1 MLQAIRSRATSW
13 VVKIL
18 FLLLILSFGVWG
30 IGDIFRQPGA
40 EATVI
45 RVGSEKISGLE
56 VVNQIRRDVEQL
68 RPMFGGT
75 LDMAQ
80 AREMGIVDR
89 SIEQIVQR
97 RLYAHAAGDLGILV
111 GDDAVRRTL
120 AANPQFR
127 SAGQFDGR
135 AFQAALQQ
143 MRTTEQLYVS
153 GLRQDIARVAM
164 ADPVVA
170 GAGTSRTMA
179 ELLYRHRNEK
189 RRADVVVLPRS
200 LFPDVGTPDDQQLAQ
215 TLDRLKDRFSTP
227 ELRRV
232 TAIVLSPDALIEG
245 TAVSDADVAAEY
257 QQRKAE
263 FTRPEQR
270 RLQQILVADEAAAKQ
285 VSDALAAGQDFAA
298 VARDI
303 AKQDPAGL
311 DIGLTERAALPEEL
325 AAVFDTPA
333 GKATAPLR
341 SALGWHV
348 IQVTEIVP
356 ETVRPLAEV
365 KDGIVLAMRRER
377 ALDQLATQATK
388 LEDAIAG
395 GAKMDEAAAAVGVS
409 ALALPPVDQQGR
421 DAEGRPVTPLPGG
434 AELPRIAFDTATG
447 ETAPL
452 VEMPEGGY
460 LVVHVDEVVPA
471 RVRPLADVREAV
483 VQAWTEERQAEAAD
497 KAADEVLAAVK
508 GGKTLAEAVQGR
520 AGVEAKPVGPFIRTG
535 GREAIPLPQTVV
547 TALFAGP
554 VGTAAKG
561 AIGEGV
567 AIGVLAAIEPVDPAQ
582 DQAAVDTLRQTL
594 ERDIA
599 SDLGQE
605 LSQDLRRR
613 VTVEIDR
620 AAIDRL
626 L

>member
-18 FLLLILSFGVWG
+18 FALLILSFAVWG
-30 IGDIFRQPGA
+30 IGDIFRSPGA

-45 RVGSEKISGLE
+45 RVGDEKISGVE

-68 RPMFGGT
+68 RPIFGGN

-80 AREMGIVDR
+80 ARELGVIDR

-97 RLYAHAAGDLGILV
+97 RLYAHAAGELGILV

-127 SAGQFDGR
+127 QAGQFDAR

-143 MRTTEQLYVS
+143 MRTTEQLYVA

-170 GAGTSRTMA
+170 GAGASRTMA
-179 ELLYRHRNEK
+179 ELLFRHRNEK
-189 RRADVVVLPRS
+189 RRADAVVLPRS
-200 LFPDVGTPDDQQLAQ
+200 LFPDVGTPDDAQLAQ
-215 TLDRLKDRFSTP
+215 TLERLKDRFSTP

-257 QQRKAE
+257 EQRKAE

-270 RLQQILVADEAAAKQ
+270 RLQQILVADEAVAKQ
-285 VSDALAAGQDFAA
+285 AADALAAGQEFDA

-311 DIGLTERAALPEEL
+311 DIGLTERAGLPDEL
-325 AAVFDTPA
+325 APVFDTA
-333 GKATAPLR
+333 VGKATQPLR

-348 IQVTEIVP
+348 IRVAEIVP
-356 ETVRPLAEV
+356 EAVRPLAEV
-365 KDGIVLAMRRER
+365 KDGIAQAMKRDR
-377 ALDQLATQATK
+377 ALDQLANLSTK

-395 GAKMDEAAAAVGVS
+395 GAKMEEAAAVVGGT
-409 ALALPPVDQQGR
+409 ALSLPPIDQQGR
-421 DAEGRPVTPLPGG
+421 DGEGRPVTPLPGG
-434 AELPRIAFDTATG
+434 PELPRIAFDTASG

-460 LVVHVDEVVPA
+460 LVVHVDEVVPP
-471 RVRPLADVREAV
+471 RVRTLAEVRDAV
-483 VQAWTEERQAEAAD
+483 AQAWTEERQTEAAE
-497 KAADEVLAAVK
+497 KLADEVLAAVK
-508 GGKTLAEAVQGR
+508 AGRGLADALGGRAVQ
-520 AGVEAKPVGPFIRTG
+520 VQSVGPFTRAG
-535 GREAIPLPQTVV
+535 GREAIPLPQAVG
-547 TALFAGP
+547 TALFSGP

-561 AIGEGV
+561 AVGDGV
-567 AIGVLAAIEPVDPAQ
+567 AVGVLTAIEPVDPAQ
-582 DQAAVDTLRQTL
+582 DQPAVDTLRQTI

-599 SDLGQE
+599 ADLGQE
-605 LSQDLRRR
+605 LSQALRRR
-613 VTVEIDR
+613 ATVEIDR

>member
-45 RVGSEKISGLE
+45 RVGDAKISGVE

-80 AREMGIVDR
+80 ARELGIVDR
-89 SIEQIVQR
+89 SIEQIVQQ
-97 RLYAHAAGDLGILV
+97 RLYAQAANDLGIVV

-127 SAGQFDGR
+127 SAGQFDAR
-135 AFQAALQQ
+135 AFQSALQQ
-143 MRTTEQLYVS
+143 MRTTEQLYVG
-153 GLRQDIARVAM
+153 GLRQDIARVAL

-170 GAGTSRTMA
+170 GAGVGRAAA

-189 RRADVVVLPRS
+189 RRADAVLLPRS
-200 LFPDVGTPDDQQLAQ
+200 LFADVGTPDDAQLAQ
-215 TLDRLKDRFSTP
+215 TLERLKDRFSTP

-232 TAIVLSPDALIEG
+232 TAIVLSPDALAEG
-245 TAVSDADVAAEY
+245 IAISDADVAAEY
-257 QQRKAE
+257 AQRKAE

-270 RLQQILVADEAAAKQ
+270 RLQQILVPDEAQAKQ
-285 VSDALAAGQDFAA
+285 VADALAAGQDFAT

-311 DIGLTERAALPEEL
+311 DIGLTERAGLPEEL
-325 AAVFDTPA
+325 APVFDTPA
-333 GKATAPLR
+333 GQATAPLR

-348 IQVTEIVP
+348 LRVAEVVP
-356 ETVRPLAEV
+356 EAVRPLAEV
-365 KDGIVLAMRRER
+365 KDAIAQTLRRDR
-377 ALDQLATQATK
+377 ALDALSEQATK
-388 LEDAIAG
+388 LEDALAG
-395 GAKMDEAAAAVGVS
+395 GARMDEAAAAVGVS
-409 ALALPPVDQQGR
+409 ALALPPLDAQGR
-421 DAEGRPVTPLPGG
+421 DADGQPVSPLPGG
-434 AELPRIAFDTATG
+434 PELPRIAFDTATG
-447 ETAPL
+447 ETAPI

-460 LVVHVDEVVPA
+460 LAVHVDEVIAP
-471 RVRPLADVREAV
+471 RVRALSEVRDAV
-483 VQAWTEERQAEAAD
+483 AQAWVEERQTAAAD
-497 KAADEVLAAVK
+497 KLADEVLAAVK
-508 GGKTLAEAVQGR
+508 SGRTLADAVAGR
-520 AGVEAKPVGPFIRTG
+520 AVEVKPVGPFARTG
-535 GREAIPLPQTVV
+535 GREAIPLPQAAV

-561 AIGEGV
+561 TVADGV
-567 AIGVLAAIEPVDPAQ
+567 AVGVLTAIEPVDPAQ
-582 DQAAVDTLRQTL
+582 EQAAVDTLRQTL
-594 ERDIA
+594 ERDVA
-599 SDLGQE
+599 ADLGQE
-605 LSQDLRRR
+605 LGAALRRR